1 MQAGFDY
8 GTSHCSIGLVRDRS
22 VELVPLEDG
31 ATMIPSTLFAPRP
44 NDQLDSDTIEFT
56 PEILSELRF
65 GKAALDQYLVEPTE
79 GFFVK
84 SPKSFLGASGLSEEV
99 KERFIMVV
107 AAMMANVKQHADVLC
122 GEPIDQVVIGR
133 PINFQAAGI
142 EQTRNA
148 VQANQQALA
157 MLVSAAREAGFEE
170 VRFLYEP
177 LAAAMEYEERLKAE
191 RLVLVADIGGGTTDC
206 SFVRVG
212 PERRDDV
219 DRDADLLGYAGERVG
234 GNDYDQLLALASIM
248 PHFGYQKTRED
259 GLPVPNAYFV
269 DAVSTNNVAAQQQFY
284 SARRR
289 EYLEDWVRV
298 GVEEVRR
305 LIKVHESRLT
315 YRIGNDA
322 EALKI
327 ALTDDCE
334 ASFSLDYI
342 ENGLSAGGD
351 QAGFADACE
360 RLLNHLENLIRTVT
374 RQAGTEPDCFYLTG
388 GMARATIVRR
398 FLKERFPN
406 IEMIDSDHF
415 ASVTEG
421 LAIWARRIFA
431 S

>member
-22 VELVPLEDG
+22 IELVPLENG

-56 PEILSELRF
+56 PEVLNELRF

-107 AAMMANVKQHADVLC
+107 AAMMANVKQHADSRG
-122 GEPIDQVVIGR
+122 GEAVDQVVIGR

-148 VQANQQALA
+148 VRANQQALA
-157 MLVSAAREAGFEE
+157 MLVAAAREAGFEE

-177 LAAAMEYEERLKAE
+177 LAAAMEFEERLNTE
-191 RLVLVADIGGGTTDC
+191 QLVLVVDIGGGTTDC

-212 PERRDDV
+212 PERRDAV
-219 DRDADLLGYAGERVG
+219 DRDDDLLGYAGERVG

-248 PHFGYQKTRED
+248 PRFGYQQTRAD

-269 DAVSTNNVAAQQQFY
+269 DAVSTNNVVAQQQFY

-289 EYLEDWVRV
+289 EHLEDWLRA
-298 GVEEVRR
+298 GVIDVRR
-305 LIKVHESRLT
+305 LLKVHESRLT
-315 YRIGNDA
+315 YRIANDA

-327 ALTDDCE
+327 ALTDECE
-334 ASFSLDYI
+334 ASVSLDYI
-342 ENGLSAGGD
+342 ENGLRASGD

-360 RLLNHLENLIRTVT
+360 RLLNHLDNLIRTVT
-374 RQAGTEPDCFYLTG
+374 KQAGIAPDCFYLTG
-388 GMARATIVRR
+388 GMARSTIVRR
-398 FLKERFPN
+398 FLKAQFPTV
-406 IEMIDSDHF
+406 EMIDSDHF

-421 LAIWARRIFA
+421 LAIWARRIYA
-431 S
+431 A